1 MVGRDPGTTPGSW
14 CQLLSALR
22 GLLQEHL
29 GQHGLLKPPPAQ
41 AGDGSHLPLVA
52 KHGTGCLQLPSQALC
67 RTHDANP
74 GGAPVPPAGA
84 IPEAPWPLPK
94 PGRARRLDVTCQ
106 DVAKPR
112 WLRALR
118 CLVDSE
124 DDPSPSLSPPGTD
137 GCTMGLP
144 GKEWLAAARAH
155 WPRQRSEPSL
165 GV

>member
-1 MVGRDPGTTPGSW
+1 MPLGWAETLAQP
-14 CQLLSALR
+14 QALGAGYF

-52 KHGTGCLQLPSQALC
+52 KHSSGCLQIPSQALC

-84 IPEAPWPLPK
+84 IPAAPWPLPK
-94 PGRARRLDVTCQ
+94 PGRARRLDVSRQ
-106 DVAKPR
+106 DVVKPR

-124 DDPSPSLSPPGTD
+124 DDPPSPPGTD

-144 GKEWLAAARAH
+144 GKEWPAAARAH